1 MAAATRPWLR
11 GGHLQGGQLPTAR
24 PSAPPRSGR
33 QREPRRER
41 QLPPVFHVCPA
52 RRRRSQ
58 TALTDDAR
66 RASQPSPRSVG

>member
-1 MAAATRPWLR
+1 MVRARGCGAATSKADSCPRR
-11 GGHLQGGQLPTAR
+11 GHLLHPAR
-24 PSAPPRSGR
+24 GVNGSLVANVS
-33 QREPRRER
+33 
-41 QLPPVFHVCPA
+41 CPKFFMFVA